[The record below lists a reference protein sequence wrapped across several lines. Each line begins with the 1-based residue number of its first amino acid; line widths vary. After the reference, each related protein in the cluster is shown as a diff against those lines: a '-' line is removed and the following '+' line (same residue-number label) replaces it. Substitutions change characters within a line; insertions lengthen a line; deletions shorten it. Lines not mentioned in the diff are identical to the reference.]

1 MAEDSLSTPTDL
13 WKDIRRVQAQGIQV
27 FRLIYLSGE
36 EFEFLKLK
44 RLEFLKRVGYFGKKP
59 PEGRKGGKKEAL
71 RGSTNEDHKTGRGK
85 YTPCYEPTNIEA
97 TRDSLFWSW
106 RRVSEYYRDFLDEED
121 GKRKEVIRIDPRVRK
136 S

>member
-1 MAEDSLSTPTDL
+1 LSE
-13 WKDIRRVQAQGIQV
+13 
-27 FRLIYLSGE
+27 E

-44 RLEFLKRVGYFGKKP
+44 RLDFLKRAGYFGEESS
-59 PEGRKGGKKEAL
+59 EGRKGDKKEAL
-71 RGSTNEDHKTGRGK
+71 RGSTNEDLQAGRGR

-121 GKRKEVIRIDPRVRK
+121 DKRKEIIRIDPEVRK
-136 S
+136 R